1 MTIQD
6 LPIEN
11 LRSLLRGLETQNRR
25 QPTRQTMAKIQAVKA
40 ELKRRK

>member
-6 LPIEN
+6 LPTEN
-11 LRSLLRGLETQNRR
+11 LRSLLRGLEIQNRR
-25 QPTRQTMAKIQAVKA
+25 QPTRVTMAKIQAVRA

>member
-6 LPIEN
+6 LSTEN
-11 LRSLLRGLETQNRR
+11 LRSLLRGLETQNKR
-25 QPTRQTMAKIQAVKA
+25 QPTRATMAKIQAVKA